1 MCVGQRSEEK
11 ARDEG
16 KTTEMRG
23 KGEK

>member
-1 MCVGQRSEEK
+1 MCEGQRSEEK